1 MRSAI
6 PGKGFFHD
14 YIISILKDLNQKVR
28 EYLLSSLSVTK
39 GKLKHLILGPR
50 GG

>member
-1 MRSAI
+1 MST
-6 PGKGFFHD
+6 PKGGFFHD
-14 YIISILKDLNQKVR
+14 YIISILKVLIQKVR

-39 GKLKHLILGPR
+39 GKLMHLILGPR